1 MNISFE
7 NPDKVN
13 GVLTLTIEKDD
24 YQAEVD
30 KTLKDYRKKANVP
43 GFRVGQAPIGLIKR
57 QFGASVKAD
66 VVNKLIGKNLN
77 DYIKDNNIDML
88 GEPLANANQ
97 VPQDLEADGPYTFI
111 FDIAV
116 APEFKIELQPTIA

>member
-66 VVNKLIGKNLN
+66 VVNKLIGKKMLPCHR
-77 DYIKDNNIDML
+77 DRGCDRKSDNVQL
-88 GEPLANANQ
+88 
-97 VPQDLEADGPYTFI
+97 
-111 FDIAV
+111 
-116 APEFKIELQPTIA
+116 

>member
-43 GFRVGQAPIGLIKR
+43 GFRVGQAPI
-57 QFGASVKAD
+57 
-66 VVNKLIGKNLN
+66 
-77 DYIKDNNIDML
+77 
-88 GEPLANANQ
+88 
-97 VPQDLEADGPYTFI
+97 
-111 FDIAV
+111 
-116 APEFKIELQPTIA
+116 